1 MWGADL
7 ADMQLISKFHKGF
20 RFFLCLIDIFRK
32 YAWVI
37 ALNDKKGVSIDD
49 AFPKILK
56 ECNRK
61 PNKIWVNKGSEFSE
75 TRVQLKKK
83 RGKVHIANFIN
94 AKRLPN
100 ATGGCCESPSGS
112 RAEPW
117 MGAKGAKPLENF
129 AYFPLKMP

>member
-49 AFPKILK
+49 AFPKISK

-61 PNKIWVNKGSEFSE
+61 PNKIWVNKGSEFSDM
-75 TRVQLKKK
+75 RVQLKKK

-100 ATGGCCESPSGS
+100 AAGGLRGAVSPPVGPGLSCGWGPRGRSPWKIS
-112 RAEPW
+112 RIF
-117 MGAKGAKPLENF
+117 L
-129 AYFPLKMP
+129 